1 MVTVGQLV
9 DGTEAGQDRPFTVGY
24 NESMTSNP
32 LVSALSLISR
42 VVATT
47 LELKEVFACVAEA
60 AASVL
65 PFDVII
71 VEQLEG
77 PDSLTLYSLAGGIAA
92 PPQKGSL
99 QDFSPALRPPCNCAQ
114 RIDDLALVL
123 EPTFPA
129 DRAVL
134 EQEWRS
140 SLVAPILR
148 GKEAVGFVWLG
159 SRRPHAFTAEHET
172 ALRPIA
178 DLVGLALEHERLWNL
193 DAERRRRMDVLDKL
207 LLTMA
212 PVLDVKEIFN
222 QLSAVVQPVLPHD
235 RLALVSYSDDG
246 RQVTVDAVTGEPVG
260 ELPMTICTDGKKMSD
275 VKDYDEMV
283 IADVEDLPFRSEH
296 QTRFNRTLGTRSL
309 LKVGL
314 RFDGGLIGALGFIS
328 STPGK
333 YTPEDVVVARR
344 VADHVS
350 LTISHQRL
358 AEEARRAAEARERA
372 AQLEERVDALKEEL
386 ETTLGYRRVIGDSKQ
401 WHDVLTLAAKVAP
414 TETTVLLTG
423 ESGTGKEIVAR
434 FVHRG
439 SPRARGP
446 FVALNCAALPET
458 LLESELFGH
467 EKGAFTGATTTHQG
481 RIEQAAG
488 GVLFLDEVAEMSPAV
503 QAKLLRVLQ
512 EREFQRLGGTRPLKA
527 NVRVLAATNRDLEE
541 ALARGQFREDLYYRL
556 RVFEIRLPPLRDRP
570 EDILPMA
577 ESFLEEIGP
586 AVGRAAAGISRQAH
600 EALLSYRWPG
610 NVRELRNVLERAS
623 ILCDGGLITVEHLP
637 VELGLGSSATGA
649 AARAPAGP
657 AGISARYRSG
667 GLAQQPGAVS
677 EAPAAAA
684 GATPMPQTAPT
695 AQTPF
700 GGDSAPGAGGA
711 FPPGGVNL
719 EMVERDLVAKAL
731 QEAQNNRSRAAR
743 LLGISRSQLYYKI
756 QKHGLE
762 TSVAATASRAAVAD
776 PAVH

>member
-1 MVTVGQLV
+1 V
-9 DGTEAGQDRPFTVGY
+9 RY

-32 LVSALSLISR
+32 LVSALSVIAR

-60 AASVL
+60 AATVL

-71 VEQLEG
+71 VEHLEG
-77 PDSLTLYSLAGGIAA
+77 PDSLTLYSFADGVASG
-92 PPQKGSL
+92 PQTASL
-99 QDFSPALRPPCNCAQ
+99 DDFSPALRPPCRCTQ
-114 RIDDLALVL
+114 RIDDLALVA
-123 EPTFPA
+123 EPSFPG

-140 SLVAPILR
+140 NLVAPILR
-148 GKEAVGFVWLG
+148 GEEAVGFVCLG
-159 SRRPHAFTAEHET
+159 SRHPHTFTAEHEA

-178 DLVGLALEHERLWNL
+178 DLVGLALEHERLWSL
-193 DAERRRRMDVLDKL
+193 DAERRRRLDVLDKL

-212 PVLDVKEIFN
+212 PVLDVREIFN

-235 RLALVSYSDDG
+235 RLALLSFSDDG
-246 RQVTVDAVTGEPVG
+246 RLLTVDAVTGEPVPDLRLVINT
-260 ELPMTICTDGKKMSD
+260 EGKHKAGYDSD
-275 VKDYDEMV
+275 EVV
-283 IADVEDLPFRSEH
+283 IPDVEALPFKGEEH
-296 QTRFNRTLGTRSL
+296 MRLSRTLGIRSL
-309 LKVGL
+309 LKISL
-314 RFDGGLIGALGFIS
+314 RFDGGLVGALCFIS

-333 YTPEDVVVARR
+333 YSPEDVVVARR

-350 LTISHQRL
+350 LTLSHQRL
-358 AEEARRAAEARERA
+358 AEEQRRAAEARERA
-372 AQLEERVDALKEEL
+372 AHLEERVDALKQEL
-386 ETTLGYRRVIGDSKQ
+386 ETTLGYRRVVGDSKL

-423 ESGTGKEIVAR
+423 ESGTGKEVVAR
-434 FVHRG
+434 FIHRG

-467 EKGAFTGATTTHQG
+467 EKGAFTGATATHPG

-512 EREFQRLGGTRPLKA
+512 EREYQRLGGTRPLKA
-527 NVRVLAATNRDLEE
+527 NVRVLAATNRELEE

-556 RVFEIRLPPLRDRP
+556 RVFEIRLPPLRERP

-586 AVGRAAAGISRQAH
+586 AVGRPAAGISRQAH
-600 EALLSYRWPG
+600 QALLSYRWPG

-637 VELGLGSSATGA
+637 VELGPGQPA
-649 AARAPAGP
+649 AAGVLH
-657 AGISARYRSG
+657 RSG
-667 GLAQQPGAVS
+667 GAVRQPGSAPGVS
-677 EAPAAAA
+677 AALPPAPPAL
-684 GATPMPQTAPT
+684 PVSP
-695 AQTPF
+695 
-700 GGDSAPGAGGA
+700 GGDSAATGAA

-719 EMVERDLVAKAL
+719 EMVERDLVAMAL
-731 QEAQNNRSRAAR
+731 QEARNNRSRAAR

-756 QKHGLE
+756 QKHGL
-762 TSVAATASRAAVAD
+762 AASAAAAASRPAAVD
-776 PAVH
+776 PSVH

>member
-1 MVTVGQLV
+1 MEPAPGPSP
-9 DGTEAGQDRPFTVGY
+9 DRPFTLRY
-24 NESMTSNP
+24 NEGMTSAP
-32 LVSALSLISR
+32 LVSALSLIAR

-60 AASVL
+60 AATVL

-71 VEQLEG
+71 VERLEG
-77 PDSLTLYSLAGGIAA
+77 PDTLTLYSFAGGVAGG
-92 PPQKGSL
+92 PQTASL
-99 QDFSPALRPPCNCAQ
+99 DDFSPALRPPCGCAH
-114 RIDDLALVL
+114 RIDDLTLVL
-123 EPTFPA
+123 EPSFPA

-159 SRRPHAFTAEHET
+159 SRRPHTFTVEHEA

-178 DLVGLALEHERLWNL
+178 DLVGLALEHERLWGL
-193 DAERRRRMDVLDKL
+193 DAERRRRLDVLDEL
-207 LLTMA
+207 LLTIA
-212 PVLDVKEIFN
+212 PVLDVREIFN

-235 RLALVSYSDDG
+235 RLALISYSDNG
-246 RQVTVDAVTGEPVG
+246 RLLTVDAVTGEPV
-260 ELPMTICTDGKKMSD
+260 
-275 VKDYDEMV
+275 
-283 IADVEDLPFRSEH
+283 ADLPLAMSTEGKLKTGNNPDELVIPDAQALPSH
-296 QTRFNRTLGTRSL
+296 GEDHTRFTRTLGIRSL
-309 LKVGL
+309 LKISL
-314 RFDGGLIGALGFIS
+314 RLDGGLVGALAFIS
-328 STPGK
+328 STPDK
-333 YTPEDVVVARR
+333 YSSEDLVVARR

-350 LTISHQRL
+350 LALSHQRL
-358 AEEARRAAEARERA
+358 AQEEHRAAEARERA
-372 AQLEERVDALKEEL
+372 TQLEERVDALKEEL
-386 ETTLGYRRVIGDSKQ
+386 ETTLGYRRVVGNSKR

-423 ESGTGKEIVAR
+423 ESGTGKEVVAR
-434 FVHRG
+434 FIHRG

-467 EKGAFTGATTTHQG
+467 ERGAFTGAMATRAG
-481 RIEQAAG
+481 RLEQAAG
-488 GVLFLDEVAEMSPAV
+488 GVLFLDEVAEMSPGV

-512 EREFQRLGGTRPLKA
+512 EREFQRLGGTRPMKA
-527 NVRVLAATNRDLEE
+527 NVRVLAATNRGLEE
-541 ALARGQFREDLYYRL
+541 AMARGQFREDLYYRL
-556 RVFEIRLPPLRDRP
+556 RVFEIHLPPLRERP

-577 ESFLEEIGP
+577 EAFLEEIGP
-586 AVGRAAAGISRQAH
+586 AVGRPAAGISRQAH

-637 VELGLGSSATGA
+637 VELGPGQQQLGAGSGASAT
-649 AARAPAGP
+649 APP
-657 AGISARYRSG
+657 APPMPHTSSG
-667 GLAQQPGAVS
+667 GD
-677 EAPAAAA
+677 PAAG
-684 GATPMPQTAPT
+684 GA
-695 AQTPF
+695 
-700 GGDSAPGAGGA
+700 A

-762 TSVAATASRAAVAD
+762 TPPAAAASRTPVAD